1 MDMNTVFELHRRGLI
16 TDEVLAE
23 CLNEKY
29 GQKNVEK
36 TWEEKRE
43 ELIEK
48 NREQAEANR
57 QKISEYEKKYR
68 DEYYQKERDK
78 EISEIE
84 TFLKKITNA
93 NGTRAYSDES
103 IADMSY
109 VELLNLYEG
118 ITSKLTEEEIEN
130 INSKGIIEEQKE
142 NVGLEEL
149 LNESVEKREDSLA
162 KKKFIEEKREEEI
175 KEFKEYLK
183 TVLNED
189 GERKYS
195 DSKLDEM
202 SYVELSLLVEEEKKL
217 QTTKTTTTEELDKEE
232 QKKKFIEEKREEEI
246 KEFKEYLK
254 TVLNE
259 DGERKY
265 SDSKL
270 DEMSYVELSLL
281 VEEEKKLQTT
291 KTTTT
296 EELDKEEQKESDS
309 KESELVQPDIDEIN
323 LKNIEKNATTP
334 ETDQK
339 IIENYTPTP
348 ERAEKLKKGKNTVKS
363 IFLKGM
369 IIVGTMLAFGPV
381 LGPLGIAS
389 YNVLAHKIK
398 NGTFNPTGVHGQYL
412 KHNIENIMNIGTKDK
427 GGKVR

>member
-1 MDMNTVFELHRRGLI
+1 MKKFLI
-16 TDEVLAE
+16 ITLLAFVS
-23 CLNEKY
+23 C
-29 GQKNVEK
+29 
-36 TWEEKRE
+36 
-43 ELIEK
+43 
-48 NREQAEANR
+48 
-57 QKISEYEKKYR
+57 
-68 DEYYQKERDK
+68 
-78 EISEIE
+78 
-84 TFLKKITNA
+84 FFMTN
-93 NGTRAYSDES
+93 N
-103 IADMSY
+103 MQ
-109 VELLNLYEG
+109 
-118 ITSKLTEEEIEN
+118 
-130 INSKGIIEEQKE
+130 EEQKE

-162 KKKFIEEKREEEI
+162 
-175 KEFKEYLK
+175 
-183 TVLNED
+183 
-189 GERKYS
+189 
-195 DSKLDEM
+195 
-202 SYVELSLLVEEEKKL
+202 
-217 QTTKTTTTEELDKEE
+217 
-232 QKKKFIEEKREEEI
+232 KKKFIEEKREEEI

-348 ERAEKLKKGKNTVKS
+348 ERAEKLKKGKNQEKETAETE
-363 IFLKGM
+363 IKGND
-369 IIVGTMLAFGPV
+369 
-381 LGPLGIAS
+381 S
-389 YNVLAHKIK
+389 SD
-398 NGTFNPTGVHGQYL
+398 
-412 KHNIENIMNIGTKDK
+412 EN
-427 GGKVR
+427 

>member
-149 LNESVEKREDSLA
+149 
-162 KKKFIEEKREEEI
+162 
-175 KEFKEYLK
+175 
-183 TVLNED
+183 
-189 GERKYS
+189 
-195 DSKLDEM
+195 
-202 SYVELSLLVEEEKKL
+202 
-217 QTTKTTTTEELDKEE
+217 
-232 QKKKFIEEKREEEI
+232 
-246 KEFKEYLK
+246 
-254 TVLNE
+254 LNE

>member
-1 MDMNTVFELHRRGLI
+1 MTMV
-16 TDEVLAE
+16 
-23 CLNEKY
+23 
-29 GQKNVEK
+29 
-36 TWEEKRE
+36 
-43 ELIEK
+43 

-162 KKKFIEEKREEEI
+162 
-175 KEFKEYLK
+175 
-183 TVLNED
+183 
-189 GERKYS
+189 
-195 DSKLDEM
+195 
-202 SYVELSLLVEEEKKL
+202 
-217 QTTKTTTTEELDKEE
+217 
-232 QKKKFIEEKREEEI
+232 KKKFIEEKREEEI

-412 KHNIENIMNIGTKDK
+412 KHNIENIMNIGTNDK